1 MFLNFHTHFSN
12 HNEFEILNVDTGN
25 NLSKS
30 YFSIAYHP
38 KDALLFTDFSDKL
51 SSEKCLAVGECGIDK
66 NIDIDIKIQEKVFIE
81 HVKLSE
87 KFELPLIIHCVKA
100 WNEILVIKREMNPK
114 QKWIFHGFRKTSLLD
129 SVLENNVLIGIGP
142 AILFD
147 EKLISAL
154 NIVPISQILLETDDS
169 STNSETEKVN
179 IKEIYLK
186 VAQIK
191 NISLQQLELQIEENF
206 RKVFLTSRA
215 SVNTRAFNKLRI

>member
-12 HNEFEILNVDTGN
+12 NQEFEILNIDVDI

-38 KDALLFTDFSDKL
+38 KDADKFRDFSSEI
-51 SSEKCLAVGECGIDK
+51 SSKNCLAIGECGIDK
-66 NIDIDIKIQEKVFIE
+66 NTDIPLEIQEKVFIE
-81 HVKLSE
+81 HVILSE

-100 WNEILVIKREMNPK
+100 WNEILAIKKKLNPK
-114 QKWIFHGFRKTSLLD
+114 QKWIFHGFRKTPILP

-147 EKLISAL
+147 AKLIFAL
-154 NIVPISQILLETDDS
+154 ESIPLNKLLLETDDS
-169 STNSETEKVN
+169 SINSETQK
-179 IKEIYLK
+179 IDIREIYLK

-206 RKVFLTSRA
+206 IRTFKKWQ
-215 SVNTRAFNKLRI
+215 NG

>member
-12 HNEFEILNVDTGN
+12 HNEFEILNIDVEN
-25 NLSKS
+25 NLSQS

-38 KDALLFTDFSDKL
+38 KDADKFCDFNSEI
-51 SSEKCLAVGECGIDK
+51 SSKKCLAIGECGIDK
-66 NIDIDIKIQEKVFIE
+66 NIDIAIEIQEKVFIE
-81 HVKLSE
+81 HVILSE

-100 WNEILVIKREMNPK
+100 WNEILAIKTKLNPK
-114 QKWIFHGFRKTSLLD
+114 QKWILHGFRKTPILP

-147 EKLISAL
+147 EKLILAL
-154 NIVPISQILLETDDS
+154 MSIPVNQILLETDD
-169 STNSETEKVN
+169 NEKVD
-179 IKEIYLK
+179 IMEIYMK

-206 RKVFLTSRA
+206 IRTFKKWR
-215 SVNTRAFNKLRI
+215 NG